1 MNVSDYIENSIYLCY
16 KHVKRFSVNVADGQ
30 CIQKKY
36 LKNLS
41 FALDRNIS
49 RVYNV
54 PNKGVKALT

>member
-1 MNVSDYIENSIYLCY
+1 MYTE
-16 KHVKRFSVNVADGQ
+16 
-30 CIQKKY
+30 KY
-36 LKNLS
+36 LKNPS